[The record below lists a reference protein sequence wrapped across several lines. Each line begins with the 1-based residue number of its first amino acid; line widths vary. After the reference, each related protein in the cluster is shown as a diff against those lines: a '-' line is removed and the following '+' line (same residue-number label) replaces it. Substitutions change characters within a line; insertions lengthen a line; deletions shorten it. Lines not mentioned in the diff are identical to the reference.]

1 MILKAAAKI
10 NLMLDILGQTE
21 DGYHTLFMI
30 MQSVGIYDTVT
41 LTETGKPD
49 TISLSCSNA
58 ALPSDE
64 TNIGWKAAA
73 RFFEKTGVPNPGI
86 HIDIEK
92 NIPFAAGLAGGSAD
106 AAAVYVGLNQ
116 LTGAGLSERE
126 LCQIAVSTGAD
137 VPFCIMGGTMA
148 AMDIGEVLAPLPD
161 VRSDWYVLV
170 KPDQDVSTKEAYAAF
185 DSADNVR
192 HLDTTAML
200 RAAAAGDMDKIYA
213 NVSNV
218 FEQFIYVAGRVDIKA
233 IMRRSGSIAHCMSGS
248 GPTIYGVFKTEQ
260 QAKDCAKALV
270 SAGFSNTFVCQPVKQ
285 GVRIVEGV

>member
-10 NLMLDILGQTE
+10 NLMLDILGRTE

-41 LTETGKPD
+41 LTKTGRPG
-49 TISLSCSNA
+49 TITLSCSNEN
-58 ALPSDE
+58 LPSDE

-73 RFFEKTGVPNPGI
+73 RFFEAAGVENPGI

-92 NIPFAAGLAGGSAD
+92 HIPFAAGLAGGSAD
-106 AAAVYVGLNQ
+106 AAAVFVGLNE

-126 LCQIAVSTGAD
+126 LCRIAVKVGAD

-161 VRSDWYVLV
+161 IRQDWYVLV
-170 KPDQDVSTKEAYAAF
+170 KPSQDVSTKEAYDAF
-185 DSADNVR
+185 DRADNVR
-192 HLDTTAML
+192 HLDSTAML
-200 RAAAAGDMDKIYA
+200 RAAAAGDTEKVYSL
-213 NVSNV
+213 VSNV

-233 IMRRSGSIAHCMSGS
+233 IMRENGSLVHCMSGS
-248 GPTIYGVFKTEQ
+248 GPTIYGAFATETE
-260 QAKDCAKALV
+260 ARTCADALIA
-270 SAGFSNTFVCQPVKQ
+270 AGYTDTFVCRPVRQ
-285 GVRIVEGV
+285 GVTIMEGA